1 MSTQGTGGGAN
12 PPPPHPAAL
21 DDDHLLAECD
31 QKFLRRSGPGGQ
43 NRNKVETAVI
53 LHHRPSGLTS
63 EANERRSQGENRREA
78 LRRLR
83 FSLAIEVRRPVDP
96 LAPPSP
102 LWRSRLRSGRI
113 GLNPDHDDVPAMI
126 AEALD
131 VIHDRDY
138 DMKAAA
144 DVLGCTPSQL
154 AKLLKLEPRAFAH
167 VNRLR
172 ADRGLRT
179 LL

>member
-1 MSTQGTGGGAN
+1 MTAGDSGGGAE
-12 PPPPHPAAL
+12 PPPHPAAL
-21 DDDHLLAECD
+21 DDDRLLAECD

-53 LHHRPSGLTS
+53 LHHRPSGRS
-63 EANERRSQGENRREA
+63 AEANERRSQSENRREA

-83 FSLAIEVRRPVDP
+83 FTLAIEVRRPVDP
-96 LAPPSP
+96 LAGPSA
-102 LWRSRLRSGRI
+102 LWRSRLKSGRI

-138 DMKAAA
+138 DLKAAS
-144 DVLGCTPSQL
+144 DVLGCTSSQL

-172 ADRGLRT
+172 AERGLRT